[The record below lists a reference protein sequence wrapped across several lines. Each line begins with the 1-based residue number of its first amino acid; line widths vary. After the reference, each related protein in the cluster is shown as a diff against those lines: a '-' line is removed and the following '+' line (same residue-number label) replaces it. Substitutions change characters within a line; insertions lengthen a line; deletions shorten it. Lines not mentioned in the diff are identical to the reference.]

1 MVAANGTDQATAVAR
16 GPEYLHAPH
25 PTFTEAV
32 PSALSSAGDLGPMFM
47 DWDPA
52 GTGLSGNFGIP
63 DMLAKSDD
71 WAFQG
76 VDTTF
81 WSLLREGVNP
91 GTYNGGG

>member
-1 MVAANGTDQATAVAR
+1 MVAANGTDQATAVAW

-25 PTFTEAV
+25 PPFTEAV
-32 PSALSSAGDLGPMFM
+32 RRPSPLQTTWVPCSWTGTRPALGCP
-47 DWDPA
+47 
-52 GTGLSGNFGIP
+52 GNFGIP